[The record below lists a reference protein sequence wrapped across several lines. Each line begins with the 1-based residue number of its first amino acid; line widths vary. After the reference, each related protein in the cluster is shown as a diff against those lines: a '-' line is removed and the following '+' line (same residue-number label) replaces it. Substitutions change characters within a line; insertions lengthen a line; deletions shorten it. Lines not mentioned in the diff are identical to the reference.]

1 MRRARALALVLVL
14 VPLAGCFLFG
24 RRGAQC
30 PTDRTIVL
38 ATQEDVADFAGCQR
52 AVGLAIRT
60 GATIDV
66 APLHDLVDITGD
78 LTIGQTVGVD
88 ALTIDVRRV
97 GGAVRAT
104 GNASLRGLFLP
115 LLEHAG
121 RVEVD
126 ANTLLGTVSLPR
138 LADVTESIVIT
149 DNSALAL
156 IDMPSLVSV
165 GNELVIAG
173 QPKLERVGAAHLR
186 RAGAVRVEAD
196 PKLTSDTIDK
206 LRAAAQP

>member
-1 MRRARALALVLVL
+1 MRRLLALAV

-24 RRGAQC
+24 RRGAHC
-30 PTDRTIVL
+30 PTDREVVL
-38 ATQEDVADFAGCQR
+38 ATQDDVADFTGCQR
-52 AVGLAIRT
+52 AVGVAIRT

-66 APLHDLVDITGD
+66 APLHDLVEITGD
-78 LTIGQTVGVD
+78 LAIGATVGID
-88 ALTIDVRRV
+88 ALTIDVLRV

-104 GNASLRGLFLP
+104 NNASLRGLFLP

-126 ANTLLGTVSLPR
+126 ANTQLATVSLPR
-138 LADVTESIVIT
+138 LADVAESIVIT
-149 DNSALAL
+149 DNRALAL
-156 IDMPSLVSV
+156 VDMPALVSV
-165 GNELVIAG
+165 GNELVISG
-173 QPKLERVGAAHLR
+173 QPKLERVGAARLR

-196 PKLTSDTIDK
+196 PRLTSAAIDK